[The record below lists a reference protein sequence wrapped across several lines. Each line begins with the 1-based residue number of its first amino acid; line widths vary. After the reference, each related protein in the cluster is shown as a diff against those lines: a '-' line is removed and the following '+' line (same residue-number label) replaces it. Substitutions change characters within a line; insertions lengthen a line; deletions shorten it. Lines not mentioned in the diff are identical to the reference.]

1 MTAVEQAHALLA
13 AADEALPRVRKGED
27 GALPALRAAVV
38 HLHALGEACPR
49 ALGLH
54 RRHRKRLAGVVR
66 YLESGREAE
75 GRRRWLEGLSAAGGN
90 PVADHLHTELEAR
103 ATATGLAMAAGLPRR
118 WGKLSGRLQRLL
130 KPRGGEEPATLID
143 CLAPAL
149 QTDLQDLVTG
159 LTNEPGP
166 DDVGRLHRLA
176 LVARRLE
183 HRLGLLPGTEGA
195 TGTLDELATA
205 LAGAVDLHGL
215 TQEITELG
223 ADLGAT
229 WGRQRLETALAEA
242 TARPDDPL
250 PDAEA
255 LARQL
260 ARQRREHYAGTVA
273 PWLGTGAET
282 ALAPVSRAIRDGGT
296 GA

>member
-1 MTAVEQAHALLA
+1 MTAVEQARALLA

-66 YLESGREAE
+66 YLEGGQAAE

-103 ATATGLAMAAGLPRR
+103 ATAASVAMAAGLPRR

-130 KPRGGEEPATLID
+130 KARGGEGATTLTR
-143 CLAPAL
+143 CLMPAL
-149 QTDLQDLVTG
+149 QADLRDLTAG
-159 LTNEPGP
+159 LTNQPGP

-183 HRLGLLPGTEGA
+183 SRLGLLPGTEAA
-195 TGTLDELATA
+195 TATLDRLAIA

-215 TQEITELG
+215 TEEITDLG
-223 ADLGAT
+223 ADLGAD
-229 WGRQRLETALAEA
+229 WGRQRLEAALAGA
-242 TARPDDPL
+242 TTRPDDPL

-255 LARQL
+255 LAGQL
-260 ARQRREHYAGTVA
+260 ARQRGEHYAGAVA
-273 PWLGTGAET
+273 PWLGNHAATGLSPVTRALGEAE
-282 ALAPVSRAIRDGGT
+282 AAA
-296 GA
+296 